1 MYNPQIIIDL
11 LAERGIKNTELNEY
25 LGYDKNAYIKQVIGA
40 DIRVSKLEK
49 IADFFGVSIDTFF
62 NRTQSKSNGSS
73 VHISQTRRSSI
84 SVSQGC
90 GDTESLNRLI
100 AEKDK
105 RIGTLEEMVSI
116 LKDQIELLRVDKK

>member
-11 LAERGIKNTELNEY
+11 LNERNIKNSELNEF
-25 LGYDKNAYIKQVIGA
+25 LGYDRSVSIKQIIVA

-49 IADFFGVSIDTFF
+49 IADFFGVPVDTFF
-62 NRTQSKSNGSS
+62 NRTQGNSKGSS

-90 GDTESLNRLI
+90 GDTASLNRLI

-105 RIGTLEEMVSI
+105 RIETLEEMVSI
-116 LKDQIELLRVDKK
+116 LKDQIEMFRVDKK